1 MVLIM
6 AKEITVTFEDGGI
19 FEGFANTYTLNNEVT
34 YYFSF
39 DRDYRV
45 QLTDN
50 NITLQEYRNA
60 GAWYPIDI
68 ITNFAVTEISGTGG
82 GDVTKDWV
90 NQNFVK
96 KAGDTMT
103 GVLNFDFGNGR
114 MVSIGQ
120 SKSKN
125 RGLIILNGDMQ
136 IRNQEDKVIASIAT
150 STNATIN
157 LYKASNGY
165 NSNIYFRNYTIDE
178 TGLSRSISY
187 TEFRNNDTNTT
198 WEFNGKYQA
207 NNTWWF
213 KYGGVYFDTWAYWRS
228 NDIINTII
236 QNNGGIRIYNGNVLA
251 IHEMAQNAETNYY
264 SAYKYNGRDTYSN
277 VGGQD
282 PRYRITGYNNFVD
295 SMECYKQIT
304 IKTEGQNT
312 AKLILSR
319 GFMGAYSDTGKR
331 RAFFGQTITVFDEN
345 EQAQYR
351 LSTNRFDVYNG
362 NAVICHNGPG
372 SGGTDDIQAAYKY
385 NGIDTYNYNGVI
397 FNVNIG
403 NGYYSNDSRRFE
415 ARGNYVNIRA
425 MTDSGMD
432 ITAPTGFV
440 KISDSKGVMGRSS
453 NTENNTYIT
462 NTTQNVYVQSS
473 QTVASDTRRDELTA
487 LLDLFRIVYNVLES
501 AGIPGASAIA
511 QYTSDVVLW
520 IYDNQNGVLKP
531 TVTKIRNLIHN

>member
-120 SKSKN
+120 SKSKK

-136 IRNQEDKVIASIAT
+136 IRNQEDKVIVSIAT

-264 SAYKYNGRDTYSN
+264 SAYKYNGRDTFSN

-282 PRYRITGYNNFVD
+282 PRYRITGYNNFVN
-295 SMECYKQIT
+295 STEFYGQVAIKQENQTTGVVTLLTKGAIYIEDVANPNNNDKTIINRTQFWQIDGKQTAFSLVKGRIDIYNDKHLFLHSGQAGTTERYREYSYNKISGHNEADLEIT
-304 IKTEGQNT
+304 ANPRI
-312 AKLILSR
+312 IL
-319 GFMGAYSDTGKR
+319 DTPNLYGI
-331 RAFFGQTITVFDEN
+331 AP
-345 EQAQYR
+345 
-351 LSTNRFDVYNG
+351 NG
-362 NAVICHNGPG
+362 TSFTSN
-372 SGGTDDIQAAYKY
+372 
-385 NGIDTYNYNGVI
+385 
-397 FNVNIG
+397 
-403 NGYYSNDSRRFE
+403 NGYI
-415 ARGNYVNIRA
+415 VLQ
-425 MTDSGMD
+425 
-432 ITAPTGFV
+432 
-440 KISDSKGVMGRSS
+440 DSKGVYGRSS
-453 NTENNTYIT
+453 NAENNTYIT
-462 NTTQNVYVQSS
+462 NTTQNVYVQTS
-473 QTVASDTRRDELTA
+473 QTAASDSRRDELTA
-487 LLDLFRIVYNVLES
+487 ILDLFQIVYNVLEG

>member
-1 MVLIM
+1 M

-45 QLTDN
+45 QLTNDA
-50 NITLQEYRNA
+50 ITLQEYRNA

-68 ITNFAVTEISGTGG
+68 ITGFAVSEISGTGG

-96 KAGDTMT
+96 KVGDTMT
-103 GVLNFDFGNGR
+103 GALNFDFGNGN
-114 MVSIGQ
+114 MISIEQ
-120 SKSKN
+120 SNTKK

-187 TEFRNNDTNTT
+187 TEFRNNDTKSR
-198 WEFNGKYQA
+198 WAFNGTYQA
-207 NNTWWF
+207 NNAWLF
-213 KYGGVYFDTWAYWRS
+213 EGGGVWFDTPTYWRS
-228 NDIINTII
+228 NNIINTII
-236 QNNGGIRIYNGNVLA
+236 QTNGSIRIYNGQNIAV
-251 IHEMAQNAETNYY
+251 HEFGYDSETNYY
-264 SAYKYNGRDTYSN
+264 TAYKYDGRDTASN

-282 PRYRITGYNNFVD
+282 PRYRIIGYNNFVN
-295 SMECYKQIT
+295 SVECYSKIT

-312 AKLILSR
+312 ASLILSK
-319 GFMGAYSDTGKR
+319 GYLSIYDDNAKL
-331 RAFFGQTITVFDEN
+331 
-345 EQAQYR
+345 QYN
-351 LSTNRFDVYNG
+351 LSPTRFDIYNSH
-362 NAVICHNGPG
+362 AVICHNGA
-372 SGGTDDIQAAYKY
+372 GGGGADDAQATFQY
-385 NGIDTYNYNGVI
+385 NGIRTYNYRGIQFV
-397 FNVNIG
+397 VNLSD
-403 NGYYSNDSRRFE
+403 GYYSNYSKRFDVS
-415 ARGNYVNIRA
+415 GDYVTILATQSAGVN
-425 MTDSGMD
+425 
-432 ITAPTGFV
+432 ITAPNGNV
-440 KISDSKGVMGRSS
+440 VISDSKGVMGRSS
-453 NTENNTYIT
+453 NTELNTYIT
-462 NTTQNVYVQSS
+462 NTTQNVYVQTS
-473 QTVASDTRRDELTA
+473 QTAASDARRDELTA
-487 LLDLFRIVYNVLES
+487 LLDLFQIVYNILES

>member
-45 QLTDN
+45 QLIDN

-68 ITNFAVTEISGTGG
+68 ITNFAISEISGTGG

-120 SKSKN
+120 SKTKN

-236 QNNGGIRIYNGNVLA
+236 QNNGGIRIYNGNNLA
-251 IHEMAQNAETNYY
+251 IHEMDSNAKTNYY
-264 SAYKYNGRDTYSN
+264 SAYKYNGRDTFSN

-295 SMECYKQIT
+295 STEFYGQVAIKQENQTTGVVTLLTRGNIYIEDVADPNNHDKT
-304 IKTEGQNT
+304 IIN
-312 AKLILSR
+312 
-319 GFMGAYSDTGKR
+319 
-331 RAFFGQTITVFDEN
+331 QTQFW
-345 EQAQYR
+345 Q
-351 LSTNRFDVYNG
+351 YNG
-362 NAVICHNGPG
+362 SKARFTIIKGRVDCYNDQRLYLHSGDAGVTESYREYSYNAISGHNSAPLNISSDIRIEFNSPYLYGIAPN
-372 SGGTDDIQAAYKY
+372 GTSFTS
-385 NGIDTYNYNGVI
+385 N
-397 FNVNIG
+397 
-403 NGYYSNDSRRFE
+403 NGYI
-415 ARGNYVNIRA
+415 VLQ
-425 MTDSGMD
+425 
-432 ITAPTGFV
+432 
-440 KISDSKGVMGRSS
+440 DSKGIYGRSS
-453 NTENNTYIT
+453 NAENNTYIT
-462 NTTQNVYVQSS
+462 NTTQNVYVQTS
-473 QTVASDTRRDELTA
+473 QTTASDARRDELTA
-487 LLDLFRIVYNVLES
+487 ILDLFQIVYNILES

>member
-6 AKEITVTFEDGGI
+6 AKEITVTFENGGI

-45 QLTDN
+45 QLTNDA
-50 NITLQEYRNA
+50 ITLQEYRNA
-60 GAWYPIDI
+60 GAWYPINI
-68 ITNFAVTEISGTGG
+68 ITNFAVSEISGTGG

-103 GVLNFDFGNGR
+103 GSLRFNFGSGD
-114 MVSIGQ
+114 MIVIGQ
-120 SKSKN
+120 SSTTK
-125 RGLIILNGDMQ
+125 RGLINFNGNMYFKNEENK
-136 IRNQEDKVIASIAT
+136 IIASFVST
-150 STNATIN
+150 SN
-157 LYKASNGY
+157 LTLNLFQASNGF
-165 NSNIYFRNYTIDE
+165 NSNIYFRNYE
-178 TGLSRSISY
+178 SGASGLSRSISY

-236 QNNGGIRIYNGNVLA
+236 QNNGGIRIYNGNNLA

-264 SAYKYNGRDTYSN
+264 SAYKYNGRDTFSN

-312 AKLILSR
+312 AKLIISR

-351 LSTNRFDVYNG
+351 LSTKRFDIYNG

-385 NGIDTYNYNGVI
+385 NGIDTYNYNDVQ

-425 MTDSGMD
+425 MSTGGMD
-432 ITAPTGFV
+432 ITAPNGYV
-440 KISDSKGVMGRSS
+440 IISDAKGVYGRSS

-462 NTTQNVYVQSS
+462 NTTQNVYVQTS

>member
-1 MVLIM
+1 M
-6 AKEITVTFEDGGI
+6 AKEITVTFEDGGV
-19 FEGFANTYTLNNEVT
+19 FEGIANTYTLNNEIT

-45 QLTDN
+45 QLTNDS
-50 NITLQEYRNA
+50 ITLQEYRNA

-68 ITNFAVTEISGTGG
+68 ITGFAVSEISGTGG

-120 SKSKN
+120 SKTKN

-178 TGLSRSISY
+178 SGLSRSISY

-236 QNNGGIRIYNGNVLA
+236 QNNGGIRIYNGNNLA

-264 SAYKYNGRDTYSN
+264 SAYKYNGRDTFSN

-331 RAFFGQTITVFDEN
+331 CAFFGQTITVFDEN

-351 LSTNRFDVYNG
+351 LSTHRFDIYNG

-372 SGGTDDIQAAYKY
+372 SGGSDDIQAAYKY
-385 NGIDTYNYNGVI
+385 NGIDTYNYKGI
-397 FNVNIG
+397 TFNVNIG
-403 NGYYSNDSRRFE
+403 NGYYSNDSKHFE

-425 MTDSGMD
+425 MSTGGMD
-432 ITAPTGFV
+432 ITAPNGYV
-440 KISDSKGVMGRSS
+440 IISDSKGVYGRSS

-462 NTTQNVYVQSS
+462 NTAQNVYVQTS